1 MKKLPINKMES
12 LTGGII
18 CLLDP
23 NAPGD
28 SGLHVNANNCDVFIC
43 LVLRDV
49 AGLDI
54 ACIA

>member
-1 MKKLPINKMES
+1 MKKLDTNQMES
-12 LTGGII
+12 LTGGLA

-23 NAPGD
+23 DAPGE
-28 SGLHVNANNCDVFIC
+28 SGLHLNANNCGVFVC

-54 ACIA
+54 GCIA